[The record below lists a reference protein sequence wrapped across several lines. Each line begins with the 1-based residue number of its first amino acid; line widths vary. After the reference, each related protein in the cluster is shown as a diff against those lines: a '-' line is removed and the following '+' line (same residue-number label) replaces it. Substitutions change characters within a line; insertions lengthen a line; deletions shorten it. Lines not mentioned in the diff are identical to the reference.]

1 MNAVLILNNKRYIAI
16 KDIAKAR
23 GLRVN
28 SLYVNLRRNYPEAV
42 INAYKHSWI
51 EEGKL

>member
-16 KDIAKAR
+16 KDIAKSR

-28 SLYVNLRRNYPEAV
+28 SLYVNLRRNYPKAIV
-42 INAYKHSWI
+42 NAYKHSWI
-51 EEGKL
+51 EEDKV